1 MLGNWSDPNVRLS
14 DLEVRVQLID
24 DARDGCW
31 TNLREVREYI
41 EEKLY
46 SRGVKQLKEMDYS
59 NPSNY
64 NLFLSVL
71 GMRLYEGGTGPCGG
85 TFDLEIKKSGAI
97 NGWWHSV
104 TMYESVRALYFR
116 EKNLN
121 TIVLDY
127 VREVINSLP

>member
-1 MLGNWSDPNVRLS
+1 
-14 DLEVRVQLID
+14 
-24 DARDGCW
+24 
-31 TNLREVREYI
+31 
-41 EEKLY
+41 
-46 SRGVKQLKEMDYS
+46 MDYS

-64 NLFLSVL
+64 NLYLSVL

-85 TFDLEIKKSGAI
+85 TFELKIKKSGAI

-121 TIVLDY
+121 NIVLDY